1 MTMLVIW
8 MQAQLYRL
16 TRADDDRGFVTAENL
31 GVAAFGIVALSAI
44 FLALKA
50 FGLDVISWIRTQ
62 TGISGG

>member
-1 MTMLVIW
+1 MTMLAIW
-8 MQAQLYRL
+8 VQAQLYRV
-16 TRADDDRGFVTAENL
+16 THPADDRGFVTAENL

-50 FGLDVISWIRTQ
+50 FGIDVINWIRAQ

>member
-1 MTMLVIW
+1 MTMLAIW
-8 MQAQLYRL
+8 VQSQLCRL
-16 TRADDDRGFVTAENL
+16 AHSDDDRGFVTAENL

-50 FGLDVISWIRTQ
+50 FGVDVINWIRIQ